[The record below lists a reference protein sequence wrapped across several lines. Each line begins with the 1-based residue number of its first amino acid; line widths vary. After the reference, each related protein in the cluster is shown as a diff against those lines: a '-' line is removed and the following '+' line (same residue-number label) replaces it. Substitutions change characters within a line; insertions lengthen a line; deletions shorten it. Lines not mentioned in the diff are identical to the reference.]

1 MRIALNKGSLSPA
14 LDSRV
19 LLALAGL
26 LALAQLP
33 HIARMPFWLTLAGV
47 GLIGWRVVAVRQG
60 RGVPK
65 SAWLV
70 PIVIAGGFAIRWY
83 YGYFFGR
90 DPGVA
95 LLFLMA
101 GLKFME
107 TKTERD
113 GTLVVC
119 LAAFLAM
126 TQFLYEQSMT
136 SAVILVIT
144 VLYLTFALH
153 ALSGTWLRRSAEVT
167 FIGALRPL
175 FRLAGVMVLQSVPL
189 AILLF
194 VVFPRL
200 SAPLWGIPSD
210 HSAKSGLS
218 EQMEPGTISELSLS
232 DDIAFHVEFS
242 DPSRIPDNAFRYW
255 RGPVLSQFD
264 GRVWRAAARPAP
276 GKLVRP
282 RGAPIEYLVTL
293 EPHQQRWLFALDL
306 PSSLPV
312 NDNGTPLSG
321 AYLSSEQQLL
331 SVPAVG
337 SRLIYRQTSLL
348 ADRHPGANDGELT
361 RLVRVPGTANPRAR
375 AFAQEQR
382 QLAAT
387 DLAYLQSVLRRFNR
401 EAYGY
406 TLVPP
411 EVGANAID
419 DFLFE
424 TRRGFCEH
432 YAGAFAFLMRAAGIP
447 ARVVTGYLGGEINP
461 SSGTMVVRQ
470 SDAHAWTEVWVD
482 GMWRRVDPT
491 AAVAPER
498 VERGLTAALQRGE
511 PVPFLSREAWS
522 WLRAV
527 QWRWDAVNHNWQKWV
542 IGFDRERQ
550 QSLFSELGFP
560 KPEPWQIA
568 ALIAGAFA
576 LWGLGYLSWTQWRQ
590 RVHTGDPLERAW
602 LRINRRLARAGL
614 PRTVTEGPVAYAE
627 RLCGTWPQHAS
638 LWQELGSGYALARY
652 GEGNQA
658 VGTAQLQRIEA
669 ALRNVTLENKLAAE
683 SSHVG

>member
-1 MRIALNKGSLSPA
+1 MRITLNKASPSPA
-14 LDSRV
+14 LDSCV

-33 HIARMPFWLTLAGV
+33 HIVRMPIWLTLAGV

-60 RGVPK
+60 RAVPN
-65 SAWLV
+65 STWLI
-70 PIVIAGGFAIRWY
+70 PIVIAGGLAIRWQ

-136 SAVILVIT
+136 SAVILVVT
-144 VLYLTFALH
+144 VLYITFALH
-153 ALSGTWLRRSAEVT
+153 ALSGTWQRRSADVT
-167 FIGALRPL
+167 FVAALRPL

-218 EQMEPGTISELSLS
+218 EQMEPGSISELSLS

-242 DPSRIPDNAFRYW
+242 DPSRIPDNALRYW

-264 GRVWRAAARPAP
+264 GRVWRSSPRQAP
-276 GKLVRP
+276 GTLVRR
-282 RGAPIEYLVTL
+282 RGAPIDYLVTL

-306 PSSLPV
+306 PSALPV
-312 NDNGTPLSG
+312 NDNGTALSG

-331 SVPAVG
+331 SVPTIG
-337 SRLIYRQTSLL
+337 SRLIYRQSSYIT
-348 ADRHPGANDGELT
+348 DRHAGANDGELT
-361 RLVRVPGTANPRAR
+361 RLLRVPGTANPRAR

-432 YAGAFAFLMRAAGIP
+432 YAGAFTFLMRAAGIP
-447 ARVVTGYLGGEINP
+447 ARVVTGYMGGEINP
-461 SSGTMVVRQ
+461 ASGTMVVRQ
-470 SDAHAWTEVWVD
+470 SDAHAWTEVWID
-482 GMWRRVDPT
+482 GLWRRVDPT

-498 VERGLTAALQRGE
+498 VERGLTAALPRGE
-511 PVPFLSREAWS
+511 PVPFLSREQWS

-590 RVHTGDPLERAW
+590 RVRTSDPLERAW

-614 PRTVTEGPVAYAE
+614 PRDASEGPLAYAE
-627 RLCGTWPQHAS
+627 RLIARWPQHAV
-638 LWQELGSGYALARY
+638 LWKELGSGYALARY
-652 GEGNQA
+652 G
-658 VGTAQLQRIEA
+658 
-669 ALRNVTLENKLAAE
+669 NVDELAATTRLLE
-683 SSHVG
+683 VARELRSTVLETEVAAG